1 MPKKKTIKTWQQF
14 SRDVRNKGCRLFDHL
29 GDYPEPVL
37 VTGCQRS
44 GTTLLSQILRH
55 SEGFVNFQTRKD
67 DELDAALI
75 LCGRE
80 KFYGDGRYCFQTTY
94 VNECYHE
101 YFKYKGKVKV
111 IWMLR
116 NPFSVVYSMLYNWE
130 SFALKELFLACGKKY
145 HNINQRN
152 NLNKWFPLSINKL
165 TKACLSYKG
174 KTEQLFEL
182 HEHFTSSDLLVIE
195 YDDLILHNQ
204 KMLPIIYNFINA
216 PYLEHYSEGIHAKSI
231 SKYESLSAKNCAI
244 IEKHCSTVYSK
255 AQKIIIRPP
264 IHKKHNNKQSK

>member
-101 YFKYKGKVKV
+101 YFKYKANFFFFTITKVNVLKENNKLFLTNSKKVKL
-111 IWMLR
+111 LR
-116 NPFSVVYSMLYNWE
+116 
-130 SFALKELFLACGKKY
+130 
-145 HNINQRN
+145 
-152 NLNKWFPLSINKL
+152 
-165 TKACLSYKG
+165 
-174 KTEQLFEL
+174 
-182 HEHFTSSDLLVIE
+182 
-195 YDDLILHNQ
+195 
-204 KMLPIIYNFINA
+204 
-216 PYLEHYSEGIHAKSI
+216 
-231 SKYESLSAKNCAI
+231 KYETYFDTLPDAKI
-244 IEKHCSTVYSK
+244 FLIEKFKEKLDRESEK
-255 AQKIIIRPP
+255 
-264 IHKKHNNKQSK
+264 